1 MKAKRSSYSGRLRTV
16 AAALLVAMPMAMAQ
30 NGLAPA
36 KIPNLPALGGTENQD
51 LSPLME
57 RKLGEEIMRDIRR
70 DRDYLD
76 DAPILEYMN
85 NFGNALVD
93 ARPGARGEAKY
104 DYFFFV
110 VRDPQLNAFALPG
123 GFIAVHS
130 ALLLQA
136 QTESELASV
145 LGHEIGHVVQRHIAR
160 SIGQQKQDALI
171 PLAAMILA
179 ALASRQGGDA
189 AMGVFLG
196 GQGLAIQ
203 RQLNFGRE
211 AEREADRIGFQI
223 MGEAGFDTSGMVA
236 FFQQMQNST
245 RNYSD
250 LVPAWLLTHPL
261 TSERIAD
268 IQARIREQPY
278 KQRADSLDF
287 YLVRSRARVLQ
298 DQTASGYNEAR
309 QFFQAQI
316 QQDSWQQKAAGQY
329 GMAFLSLKQA
339 DTTAAQSWLDKA
351 QETVNR
357 PPPAGVFGAS
367 PRSKAEAIFAA
378 TSLEIRL
385 AQTDNQAVLAKAV
398 TEADAAHQKFPLSR
412 GIAHQYGEALLA
424 AGKLEE
430 AAVYLRDQA
439 QLYREDIEIYDILAR
454 VYSRQ
459 GKLALQHIALA
470 ESYALQGGTLSALD
484 QLALA
489 RKAPDA
495 SFYDQS
501 LIDAREREWQAR
513 RREEMGD
520 KGKKD
525 MAESRPA
532 FKAELKSGTEDKS
545 NNPYASPLDRLRKL
559 TDPMQPGPT
568 VR

>member
-1 MKAKRSSYSGRLRTV
+1 MRAV
-16 AAALLVAMPMAMAQ
+16 AVALLVAMPMAMAQ
-30 NGLAPA
+30 TSIAPA
-36 KIPNLPALGGTENQD
+36 KIPNLPALGGTESQD

-57 RKLGEEIMRDIRR
+57 RKIGEEIMRDIRR

-76 DAPILEYMN
+76 DGPILEYMN
-85 NFGNALVD
+85 TFGNTLVD

-110 VRDPQLNAFALPG
+110 VRDTQLNAFALPG

-130 ALLLQA
+130 QLLLQA
-136 QTESELASV
+136 QNESELASV

-179 ALASRQGGDA
+179 ALASRAGGDA

-196 GQGLAIQ
+196 GQGVAIQ
-203 RQLNFGRE
+203 RQLNFGRD

-236 FFQQMQNST
+236 FFQQMQAST
-245 RNYSD
+245 KNYSD

-261 TSERIAD
+261 PAERIAD

-287 YLVRSRARVLQ
+287 FLVRSRARVLQ
-298 DQTASGYNEAR
+298 DSSTNGYNETR
-309 QFFQAQI
+309 QFFEGQI
-316 QQDSWQQKAAGQY
+316 KQDSWQQRTAGQY
-329 GMAFLSLKQA
+329 GMAFLSMKQG
-339 DTTAAQSWLDKA
+339 DTVAAQSWLDKA
-351 QETVNR
+351 HDTVNR
-357 PPPAGVFGAS
+357 PPPPGVISAG
-367 PRSKAEAIFAA
+367 PRSRAESIFAA
-378 TSLEIRL
+378 TSIEIKL
-385 AQTDNQAVLAKAV
+385 AQPDNKEMLAKAV
-398 TEADAAHQKFPLSR
+398 DEAYAARLKFPLSR
-412 GIAHQYGEALLA
+412 GIAHQYGEALLKA
-424 AGKLEE
+424 DKLEE
-430 AAVYLRDQA
+430 AAVYLRDQV
-439 QLYREDIEIYDILAR
+439 QLYRDDIEAYDLLAQ
-454 VYSRQ
+454 VYSKQ

-470 ESYALQGGTLSALD
+470 ESYNLQGGVMAALD
-484 QLALA
+484 QLGYA

-501 LIDAREREWQAR
+501 LIDAREREWQAA
-513 RREEMGD
+513 RREAMGD

-525 MAESRPA
+525 VAESRPA
-532 FKAELKSGTEDKS
+532 FKAEMKSGADEGS
-545 NNPYASPLDRLRKL
+545 NTFNPYGSPLDRLRKA
-559 TDPMQPGPT
+559 TESPFQSGPT